1 MRKIVA
7 VLVLTGLALG
17 LVGLSFNAP
26 LFDGRLA
33 PAATAGSAIPATAT
47 PPLMY
52 AGVRG

>member
-17 LVGLSFNAP
+17 VVGLNLNAP
-26 LFDGRLA
+26 LFDGPVS
-33 PAATAGSAIPATAT
+33 PAATAGSAIPAAAT